1 MAFDLHECAVTV
13 RDAAFSYGAQP
24 ALSQVDFELEA
35 GRVLAVIG
43 ANGAGK
49 STLFR
54 AIAGLVPL
62 DHGEIHVFGCNADA
76 LSLEHRSR
84 IAYVSEAHAEL
95 GEATVAELAAFRQAM
110 YRSFDR
116 SALEAL
122 LDRSRIAWRAQFGA
136 LSRGQRALVAVGLAL
151 AQQPDLLLLDEP
163 TLGLDPLARRTVI
176 QAVLAAARSSACT
189 VVLATHEV
197 ADVERVADDLLF
209 LSRGRVAISLVEQC
223 EFVARSSSVRA
234 PRTDRVER
242 ALEQIDEVI
251 FAWPRREQL
260 EIVLAGDDD
269 ARDAACERIAAIAGE
284 AVSQRPISLEDA
296 TLAWL
301 ARDNARMVSRD

>member
-1 MAFDLHECAVTV
+1 MAFALHEHAVTV
-13 RDAAFSYGAQP
+13 RDAALSYGAHP
-24 ALSQVDFELEA
+24 ALAKVDFELEA

-62 DHGEIHVFGCNADA
+62 DHGEIHVLGCSADA
-76 LSLEHRSR
+76 LSREHRSR

-95 GEATVAELAAFRQAM
+95 AEASVRELCAFRQAM
-110 YRSFDR
+110 YRGFDP
-116 SALEAL
+116 SVLEAL
-122 LDRSRIAWRAQFGA
+122 LEGSRISTRATFGS
-136 LSRGQRALVAVGLAL
+136 LSRGQRALVAVGLSL
-151 AQQPDLLLLDEP
+151 AQKPDLLLLDEP

-176 QAVLAAARSSACT
+176 QAVLTAARTSACT
-189 VVLATHEV
+189 VVIATHEV

-209 LSRGRVAISLVEQC
+209 LSRGRVAIPMVEQC
-223 EFVARSSSVRA
+223 EFVARAAAVRA
-234 PRTDRVER
+234 QRTERVER
-242 ALEQIDEVI
+242 ALAQIDEVI
-251 FAWPRREQL
+251 FAWPRRFEL
-260 EIVLAGDDD
+260 EIVLAGDADE
-269 ARDAACERIAAIAGE
+269 RDAACEQIAALAGE
-284 AVSQRPISLEDA
+284 PVTQRPISLEDA